1 MSEPSIAAQVLAL
14 QSMTVP
20 QLRERWQE
28 VFGEPTTQRHRIYMI
43 KRLAWK
49 LQEDRFGKLTP
60 EQEAR
65 VAEYR
70 REIEAL
76 PPEKWFPNSKANRA
90 AAARE
95 KLRPGLR
102 DRRVPLPGSVLTRT
116 WKGNEVVVKV
126 LESGFEYDGRLFRSL
141 SAVASEVTG
150 TSWNGFVFFQVD
162 RKAER

>member
-1 MSEPSIAAQVLAL
+1 MQSAVTTEILRL
-14 QSMTVP
+14 QGMTIY
-20 QLRERWQE
+20 QLRERWKE
-28 VFGEPTTQRHRIYMI
+28 VFGQETKQRHRIYLI

-76 PPEKWFPNSKANRA
+76 PPEKWFPNSKANKA

-102 DRRVPLPGSVLTRT
+102 DRRLPLPGSVLTRE

-126 LESGFEYDGRLFRSL
+126 LESGFEYEGRVFRSL
-141 SAVASEVTG
+141 SAVAREVTG
-150 TSWNGFVFFQVD
+150 TSWNGWLFFGIAKEPD
-162 RKAER
+162 R

>member
-1 MSEPSIAAQVLAL
+1 MQSAVTTEILRL
-14 QSMTVP
+14 QSMTIGE
-20 QLRERWQE
+20 LRARWLE
-28 VFGEPTTQRHRIYMI
+28 VFGQETKQRHRAYLIR
-43 KRLAWK
+43 RLCWK

-76 PPEKWFPNSKANRA
+76 PPEQWFPRSKANKA

-95 KLRPGLR
+95 KLPPLMR
-102 DRRVPLPGSVLTRT
+102 DRRLPPPGSVLTRE
-116 WKGNEVVVKV
+116 WRGNQVVVKI

-141 SAVASEVTG
+141 SAVAQAVTG
-150 TSWNGFVFFQVD
+150 TSWNGWTFFGLAKETT
-162 RKAER
+162 R